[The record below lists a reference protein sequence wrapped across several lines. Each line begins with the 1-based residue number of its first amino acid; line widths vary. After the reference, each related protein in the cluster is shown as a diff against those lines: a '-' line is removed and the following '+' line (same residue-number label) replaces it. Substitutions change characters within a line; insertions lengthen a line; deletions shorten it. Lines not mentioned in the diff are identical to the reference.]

1 MNSLPLRCTEYTRIA
16 GWMSALAT
24 TATFSFLHDAY
35 DRLPLLVPIR
45 FDDGNPS
52 QFAYKSVE
60 LVYLPFGMQL
70 ALSVVFMVIV
80 AVLIRRSVR
89 PEEPGL
95 AGVATQH
102 AAEAIALLAMVWIAF
117 QGVNAWRL
125 AMLYRRTFDAHQ
137 EIYVVALITAITA
150 TVVIVARAVLQVQA
164 SEEGSGAASQLHV
177 AVVDHRRRPLAV
189 AALAIALVAGIAG
202 PLYILA
208 SVWGGLRPI

>member
-1 MNSLPLRCTEYTRIA
+1 MNSAPLRCTEYTRIA
-16 GWMSALAT
+16 GWMSALVT
-24 TATFSFLHDAY
+24 TATFSFLHDTY

-52 QFAYKSVE
+52 QFAFKSVE
-60 LVYLPFGMQL
+60 LVYLPFGLQV
-70 ALSVVFMVIV
+70 ALSLVFAAIV
-80 AVLIRRSVR
+80 AVLIRRSIR
-89 PEEPGL
+89 PDDRGL
-95 AGVATQH
+95 ADAPTQH

-137 EIYVVALITAITA
+137 EIFVVALITAITA
-150 TVVIVARAVLQVQA
+150 SVVIVARAVMQVQA
-164 SEEGSGAASQLHV
+164 SEEGSDAPSQLRLP
-177 AVVDHRRRPLAV
+177 VVDHRRRPLAV
-189 AALAIALVAGIAG
+189 AALAIALAVGIAA

>member
-1 MNSLPLRCTEYTRIA
+1 MNSLPLRCTENTRIA
-16 GWMSALAT
+16 GWMSALVT

-35 DRLPLLVPIR
+35 DRVPLLVPIR

-60 LVYLPFGMQL
+60 LVYLPFGLQL
-70 ALSVVFMVIV
+70 ALSLVFMAIV
-80 AVLIRRSVR
+80 AVLIRRTSR
-89 PEEPGL
+89 PEERGL
-95 AGVATQH
+95 AAASTQH

-150 TVVIVARAVLQVQA
+150 TVVIVARAVLQVQD
-164 SEEGSGAASQLHV
+164 SELGSDQASQLHV
-177 AVVDHRRRPLAV
+177 PVVDGRHPFAR
-189 AALAIALVAGIAG
+189 AALAFALVAGIVG